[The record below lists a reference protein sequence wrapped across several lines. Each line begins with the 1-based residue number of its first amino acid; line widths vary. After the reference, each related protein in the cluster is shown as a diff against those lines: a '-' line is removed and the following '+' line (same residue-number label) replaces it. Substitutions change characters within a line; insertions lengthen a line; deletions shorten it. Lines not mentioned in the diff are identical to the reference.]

1 MTTVDTLENLSA
13 EILALDPGD
22 KETIVKIG
30 TSLEQVLE
38 ELPSDSEESQKILML
53 AVSVLQAI
61 YEEEV
66 SDASVATGALAEA
79 FASTAQYLADEENA
93 GEAELLQQAS
103 DAMDAVLAS
112 SGENADADDVP
123 DAEEESDEARSDDA
137 EDVEDEDNVGASDSS
152 DNQADET
159 APTLPEDTDQ
169 EIMSEFIVECLDHI
183 SAAEASMLDL
193 ESNPDDNELINT
205 IFRAFHTIK
214 GTSGFLGLDHIQ
226 KLAHFGENLLDRAR
240 EGEIQITGGYADLAL
255 KSGDTLR
262 TMIETLNG
270 VEPGDKLT
278 IPENYADLMEQLSD
292 PEGHGI
298 GSEGATENMRLG
310 EILVGKGLAER
321 EEIEEATKDQGERK
335 IGEVLVEKKI
345 VNASDVAKA
354 LRTQKQLQ
362 GKPATSTSI
371 RVGTEKLD
379 NLINMVGELVIAQSM
394 VAQDPDVDGSDM
406 PRLTRNIAHADK
418 IIRELQDLT
427 MSLRMVPLKSLF
439 QKMTR
444 LVRDLARKAGKDVQ
458 FVTEGEDT
466 EIDRNMVEMLN
477 DPLVHMIRNSV
488 DHGIELT
495 DKRRESGK
503 NPTGTVKLRAYHSAG
518 SVVIELTDD
527 GKGLDKDRILAKA
540 HERNLIEPGKELTE
554 SETFG
559 LIFQAGFSTAEKI
572 TDVSG
577 RGVGMDVVRKGIESL
592 HGRIDVASKSGE
604 GSTFT
609 MKLPLTMAITDAM
622 LLSVGS
628 EHYLLPTVSIE
639 QSFRPAAGSIST
651 VAGQGEMVMLRGN
664 LLPIFRLHELFGVAD
679 AVTEP
684 YKALLISVESEGQ
697 HFALMVDELLGQ
709 QQVVIKTLGE
719 SIGQITGVSGGSI
732 LGDGK
737 VGLILDATSL
747 LQLATKNR
755 EKTRLRA
762 NQAA

>member
-1 MTTVDTLENLSA
+1 MTTVDTLENISA
-13 EILALDPGD
+13 EILALEPDD

-53 AVSVLQAI
+53 TVGVLQAI

-66 SDASVATGALAEA
+66 SDPSAATSALAEA
-79 FASTAQYLADEENA
+79 FAATAQYLGDEENA
-93 GEAELLQQAS
+93 GETESLQQAA
-103 DAMDAVLAS
+103 DALEAVLAS
-112 SGENADADDVP
+112 SGENADTDDVP
-123 DAEEESDEARSDDA
+123 DAEGDSGEARSDEAD
-137 EDVEDEDNVGASDSS
+137 DTEDEDNADVSDPS

-159 APTLPEDTDQ
+159 APTLPEDADQ

-183 SAAEASMLDL
+183 SAGEASMLDL
-193 ESNPDDNELINT
+193 ESNPDDNELVNT

-226 KLAHFGENLLDRAR
+226 KLAHLAENLLDRAR
-240 EGEIQITGGYADLAL
+240 EGEIRITGGYADLAL
-255 KSGDTLR
+255 KSGDMLR
-262 TMIETLNG
+262 AMIETLDG
-270 VEPGDKLT
+270 IEPGDKLT

-292 PEGHGI
+292 PESHGI
-298 GSEGATENMRLG
+298 GTEAATEKIHLG
-310 EILVGKGLAER
+310 EILVGKGKASR
-321 EEIEEATKDQGERK
+321 EEVEEAVKDQGDRK

-362 GKPATSTSI
+362 GKPATSASI

-394 VAQDPDVDGSDM
+394 VAQDPDVDGSAR
-406 PRLTRNIAHADK
+406 PRLTRNIAHAGK

-444 LVRDLARKAGKDVQ
+444 LVRDLARKANKDVQ
-458 FVTEGEDT
+458 FVTEGEET

-488 DHGIELT
+488 DHGIESS
-495 DKRRESGK
+495 DQRQESGK
-503 NPTGTVKLRAYHSAG
+503 NPTGTVGLRAYHSAG

-540 HERNLIEPGKELTE
+540 SERNLIEPGKELTE
-554 SETFG
+554 GEIFG
-559 LIFQAGFSTAEKI
+559 MIFQAGFSTAEKI

-628 EHYLLPTVSIE
+628 EHYLLPTISIE
-639 QSFRPAAGSIST
+639 QSFRPADGSIST

-664 LLPIFRLHELFGVAD
+664 LLPIFRLHELFGVTD
-679 AVTEP
+679 AVTDP
-684 YKALLISVESEGQ
+684 YEALLISVESEGQ
-697 HFALMVDELLGQ
+697 HFALMVDELLDQ

-719 SIGQITGVSGGSI
+719 SIGQISGVSGGSI

-737 VGLILDATSL
+737 IGLILDATSL
-747 LQLATKNR
+747 LQLATKNSK
-755 EKTRLRA
+755 KTQLRA

>member
-38 ELPSDSEESQKILML
+38 EIPSDSEESQKILML

-61 YEEEV
+61 YEEEI

-79 FASTAQYLADEENA
+79 FASTAQFLADEENA
-93 GEAELLQQAS
+93 GEAESLQQAS
-103 DAMDAVLAS
+103 DAMEAVLAS

-123 DAEEESDEARSDDA
+123 DVEEEADDAQSDETDDA
-137 EDVEDEDNVGASDSS
+137 EDEDNAGASDPS

-183 SAAEASMLDL
+183 SAGEASMLDL
-193 ESNPDDNELINT
+193 ESNPDDNELVNT

-226 KLAHFGENLLDRAR
+226 KLAHLAENLLDRAR

-262 TMIETLNG
+262 AMIDALEG

-298 GSEGATENMRLG
+298 GSGGGDDEMRLG

-321 EEIEEATKDQGERK
+321 EEIEEATKDQGDRK

-345 VNASDVAKA
+345 VNAGDVAKA

-362 GKPATSTSI
+362 GKPATSASI

-394 VAQDPDVDGSDM
+394 VAQDPDVDGSAM
-406 PRLTRNIAHADK
+406 PRLTRNIAHAGK

-458 FVTEGEDT
+458 FVTEGEET

-488 DHGIELT
+488 DHGIELA

-503 NPTGTVKLRAYHSAG
+503 NPTGTVGLRAYHSAG
-518 SVVIELTDD
+518 NVVIELTDD
-527 GKGLDKDRILAKA
+527 GKGLDRDRILAKA
-540 HERNLIEPGKELTE
+540 HERNLIESGKELTE
-554 SETFG
+554 SEIFG

-592 HGRIDVASKSGE
+592 HGRVDVASKSGE

-639 QSFRPAAGSIST
+639 QSFRPADGSIST
-651 VAGQGEMVMLRGN
+651 VAGEGEMVML
-664 LLPIFRLHELFGVAD
+664 
-679 AVTEP
+679 
-684 YKALLISVESEGQ
+684 
-697 HFALMVDELLGQ
+697 
-709 QQVVIKTLGE
+709 
-719 SIGQITGVSGGSI
+719 
-732 LGDGK
+732 
-737 VGLILDATSL
+737 
-747 LQLATKNR
+747 
-755 EKTRLRA
+755 
-762 NQAA
+762 

>member
-38 ELPSDSEESQKILML
+38 EIPSDSEESQKILML

-61 YEEEV
+61 YEEEI

-79 FASTAQYLADEENA
+79 FASTAQFLADEENA
-93 GEAELLQQAS
+93 GEAESLQQAS
-103 DAMDAVLAS
+103 DAMEAVLAS

-123 DAEEESDEARSDDA
+123 DVEEEADDAQSDETDDA
-137 EDVEDEDNVGASDSS
+137 EDEDNAGASDPS

-183 SAAEASMLDL
+183 SAGEASMLDL
-193 ESNPDDNELINT
+193 ESNPDDNELVNT

-226 KLAHFGENLLDRAR
+226 KLAHLAENLLDRAR

-262 TMIETLNG
+262 AMIDALEG

-298 GSEGATENMRLG
+298 GSGGGDDEMRLG

-321 EEIEEATKDQGERK
+321 EEIEEATKDQGDRK

-345 VNASDVAKA
+345 VNAGDVAKA

-362 GKPATSTSI
+362 GKPATSASI

-394 VAQDPDVDGSDM
+394 VAQDPDVDGSVR
-406 PRLTRNIAHADK
+406 PRLTRNIAHAGK

-458 FVTEGEDT
+458 FVTEGEET

-488 DHGIELT
+488 DHGIELA
-495 DKRRESGK
+495 DKRQESGK
-503 NPTGTVKLRAYHSAG
+503 NPTGTVGLRAYHSAG
-518 SVVIELTDD
+518 NVVIELTDD
-527 GKGLDKDRILAKA
+527 GKGLDRDRILAKA
-540 HERNLIEPGKELTE
+540 HERNLIESGKELTE
-554 SETFG
+554 SEIFG

-592 HGRIDVASKSGE
+592 HGRVDVASKSGE

-639 QSFRPAAGSIST
+639 QSFRPADGSIST
-651 VAGQGEMVMLRGN
+651 VAGEGEMVMLRGN

-679 AVTEP
+679 AVTDP
-684 YKALLISVESEGQ
+684 YEALLISVESEGQ

-719 SIGQITGVSGGSI
+719 SIGQIAGVSGGSI

-747 LQLATKNR
+747 LQLATKNS
-755 EKTRLRA
+755 EKTQLCA